1 MSRRKKRCMEPIDI
15 TPLIDVLFMLII
27 FLVLTTSFVQGRVDV
42 RLPQGGASAE
52 SAPKSILLSV
62 TKDGAI
68 LWEGQAVRS
77 ADLIARLKPL
87 RLSGTE
93 VQIAGDAEVPYGAVA
108 ELLDLL
114 RTHGIESASLLF
126 EGASR

>member
-1 MSRRKKRCMEPIDI
+1 MSRRKKRRMEPIDI

-42 RLPQGGASAE
+42 RLPQGGAAAE
-52 SAPKSILLSV
+52 GAPKSILLSV
-62 TKDGAI
+62 TKDGRI
-68 LWEGQAVRS
+68 LWEGQTVRS
-77 ADLIARLKPL
+77 ADLIARLEPL
-87 RLSGTE
+87 RRAGTE
-93 VQIAGDAEVPYGAVA
+93 VQIAGDAGAPYGAVA

-114 RTHGIESASLLF
+114 RTHGIQSASLLF